1 MSYEYRYYDS
11 AAKLLKDLTSPI
23 KINAIQLKQKD
34 EKSFYESEIPT
45 GEIVFLSTVYDSLGG
60 ITNITTY
67 LNVTDAVDQQI
78 IPSRMMH
85 QNTVVEEI

>member
-1 MSYEYRYYDS
+1 VYYLNVTDCTDEDTPLSYEYRYYDS

-34 EKSFYESEIPT
+34 EKSFYESEISI
-45 GEIVFLSTVYDSLGG
+45 GEIVLLSTVYDSLGG

-67 LNVTDAVDQQI
+67 LNVTDAVD
-78 IPSRMMH
+78 
-85 QNTVVEEI
+85 

>member
-11 AAKLLKDLTSPI
+11 AAKLIKDLTSPI

-34 EKSFYESEIPT
+34 EKSFYESEISQ
-45 GEIVFLSTVYDSLGG
+45 GAIVLLSTVYDSLGG

-67 LNVTDAVDQQI
+67 LNVTDAIDQTVV
-78 IPSRMMH
+78 PSRMML
-85 QNTVVEEI
+85 QNNEVDI